1 MKTPP
6 VSTINTVAKKIVGR
20 SDSALTKKSIRE
32 SLVSV
37 SGLIGRPVRDESGRD
52 IGRLVD
58 IVVRNDDATYPP
70 VSGLIVKVGQR
81 KSYINGAKISS
92 LTHSEI
98 RISSLKINLEDFQR
112 RDGESLLDA
121 DVLDHQI
128 VDVDGLRVVRSSDL
142 YLATLD
148 KEVRLVGVDIS
159 FRSFVRRLFP
169 GSLSRLPTPD
179 HVVDW
184 ATIASLTSGTGV
196 VRTAGHRSKLSQLR
210 PADLADLLED
220 LAGREQGAFVD
231 LLDPNLAADA
241 LEEMEEEDLQGLLRG
256 LPAERAAELLALM
269 EPDESAE
276 VMRDLEIEHRD
287 AILANMDKP
296 TAKVLRELISFDEKV
311 AGGMMTTHMLVIK
324 QTDTV
329 ESAIKLLIEHKERDV
344 VDGVLVVDSKG
355 RLVDHIQTIELVA
368 AKSSALIESLIS
380 APFPTAVKID
390 TALDEVIE
398 EFSNNRGS
406 SIVVV
411 DEKGKPIG
419 RILADDL
426 VDALTSDEGRA

>member
-6 VSTINTVAKKIVGR
+6 VSSINTVAKKIVGR
-20 SDSALTKKSIRE
+20 SDNALAKKSIRD

-37 SGLIGRPVRDESGRD
+37 AGLIGRPVRDENGRE

-58 IVVRNDDATYPP
+58 IVVRNDEATYPP

-81 KSYINGAKISS
+81 KSYINGAKIS
-92 LTHSEI
+92 HINHQEI

-142 YLATLD
+142 YLAPFD

-159 FRSFVRRLFP
+159 FKSFLRRLFP
-169 GSLSRLPTPD
+169 GSLSRLPTPE

-196 VRTAGHRSKLSQLR
+196 VQTAGHRSKLSQLR

-231 LLDPNLAADA
+231 LLDPKLAADA
-241 LEEMEEEDLQGLLRG
+241 LEEMEEDDLQGLLRG
-256 LPAERAAELLALM
+256 LSNERAAELLELM

-276 VMRDLEIEHRD
+276 VMRDLDEEHRD
-287 AILANMDKP
+287 AIFAQMEKG
-296 TAKVLRELISFDEKV
+296 TARELRELISFDERV

-324 QTDTV
+324 QSDTV
-329 ESAIKLLIEHKERDV
+329 ETALKLLVEHKERDV
-344 VDGVLVVDSKG
+344 VDGVLVVDSRG

-368 AKSSALIESLIS
+368 AKPNALIETLIA
-380 APFPTAVKID
+380 APFPTTVKID
-390 TALDEVIE
+390 TPLDEVIE

-411 DEKGKPIG
+411 DVKNKPIG

>member
-1 MKTPP
+1 MRTQS
-6 VSTINTVAKKIVGR
+6 VATINTVAKKIVGR
-20 SDSALTKKSIRE
+20 SDSALTKKSIRD

-37 SGLIGRPVRDESGRD
+37 AGLIGRPVRDESGRD
-52 IGRLVD
+52 IGQLVD
-58 IVVRNDDATYPP
+58 IVVRHDDATYPP

-81 KSYINGAKISS
+81 TSYIKGAKISV
-92 LTHSEI
+92 LNHNEI

-142 YLATLD
+142 YLAPLD

-169 GSLSRLPTPD
+169 GSLSRVPTLD

-196 VRTAGHRSKLSQLR
+196 VRTAGQRSKLAQLR

-276 VMRDLEIEHRD
+276 VMRDLDEEHRD
-287 AILANMDKP
+287 SILEQMDKP
-296 TAKVLRELISFDEKV
+296 TAKVLRELISFDEKL

-324 QTDTV
+324 QSDSV
-329 ESAIKLLIEHKERDV
+329 ETALKLLIEHKERDV

-368 AKSSALIESLIS
+368 ASPTALIETLIA
-380 APFPTAVKID
+380 APFPTTVKIE
-390 TALDEVIE
+390 TPLDEVIE

-426 VDALTSDEGRA
+426 VDALTDDEGRA

>member
-1 MKTPP
+1 MRTPP
-6 VSTINTVAKKIVGR
+6 VKTINTVAKKIVGR
-20 SDSALTKKSIRE
+20 SDNALTKKSIRD

-37 SGLIGRPVRDESGRD
+37 SGLIGRPVRDENGRD
-52 IGRLVD
+52 IGNLVD
-58 IVVRNDDATYPP
+58 IVVRHDDATYPP

-81 KSYINGAKISS
+81 KSYIKGAKIS
-92 LTHSEI
+92 LLNQNEI
-98 RISSLKINLEDFQR
+98 RISSLKISLEDFQR
-112 RDGESLLDA
+112 REGESLLDA

-148 KEVRLVGVDIS
+148 REVRLVGVDIS
-159 FRSFVRRLFP
+159 FRSFIRRLFP
-169 GSLSRLPTPD
+169 GAISRLPTPD

-184 ATIASLTSGTGV
+184 ATIASLTTGTGV
-196 VRTAGHRSKLSQLR
+196 VVTAGQRSKLSQLR

-231 LLDPNLAADA
+231 LLDPSVAADA

-256 LPAERAAELLALM
+256 LSAERAAELLALM

-276 VMRDLEIEHRD
+276 VMRELDEEHRD
-287 AILANMDKP
+287 AILSEMDKSL
-296 TAKVLRELISFDEKV
+296 ARELRELISFDERV

-324 QTDTV
+324 QSDTV
-329 ESAIKLLIEHKERDV
+329 GMALKLLIEHKERDV

-368 AKSSALIESLIS
+368 AKSTDLIETLIA
-380 APFPTAVKID
+380 APFPTTVKID
-390 TALDEVIE
+390 TPLEDVIE

-411 DEKGKPIG
+411 DVKGKPIG

-426 VDALTSDEGRA
+426 VDALTADEGRV

>member
-1 MKTPP
+1 MRTQP
-6 VSTINTVAKKIVGR
+6 VATINTVAKKIVGR
-20 SDSALTKKSIRE
+20 SDSALTKKSIRD

-37 SGLIGRPVRDESGRD
+37 AGLIGRPVRDESGRD
-52 IGRLVD
+52 IGQLVD
-58 IVVRNDDATYPP
+58 FVVRHDDATYPP

-81 KSYINGAKISS
+81 TSYIKGAKISV
-92 LTHSEI
+92 LNHNEI

-142 YLATLD
+142 YLAPLD

-169 GSLSRLPTPD
+169 GSLSRVPTLD

-196 VRTAGHRSKLSQLR
+196 VRTAGQRSKLAQLR

-276 VMRDLEIEHRD
+276 VMRDLDEEHRD
-287 AILANMDKP
+287 SILEQMDKP
-296 TAKVLRELISFDEKV
+296 TAKVLRELISFDEKL

-324 QTDTV
+324 QSDSV
-329 ESAIKLLIEHKERDV
+329 ETALKLLIEHKERDV

-368 AKSSALIESLIS
+368 ASPTALIETLIA
-380 APFPTAVKID
+380 APFPTTVKIE
-390 TALDEVIE
+390 TPLDEVIE

-426 VDALTSDEGRA
+426 VDALTDDEGRA

>member
-6 VSTINTVAKKIVGR
+6 VNSINTVAKKIVGR
-20 SDSALTKKSIRE
+20 SENALAKKSIRD

-37 SGLIGRPVRDESGRD
+37 AGLIGRPVRDENGRD

-58 IVVRNDDATYPP
+58 IVVRNDEATYPP

-81 KSYINGAKISS
+81 KSYINGAKISQMTS
-92 LTHSEI
+92 EEI
-98 RISSLKINLEDFQR
+98 RISSLKINLEDFKR

-142 YLATLD
+142 YLAPFD

-159 FRSFVRRLFP
+159 FKSFLRRLFP
-169 GSLSRLPTPD
+169 GHLSRLPTPE

-184 ATIASLTSGTGV
+184 GTIASLTSRSGV
-196 VRTAGHRSKLSQLR
+196 VQTAGHRSKLSQLR

-231 LLDPNLAADA
+231 LLDPKLAADA
-241 LEEMEEEDLQGLLRG
+241 LEEMEEDELQGLLRG
-256 LPAERAAELLALM
+256 LSNDRAAELLELM

-276 VMRDLEIEHRD
+276 VMRELDEEHRD
-287 AILANMDKP
+287 AIFARMEKG
-296 TAKVLRELISFDEKV
+296 TARELRELISFDERV

-329 ESAIKLLIEHKERDV
+329 ETALKLLIEHKERDV
-344 VDGVLVVDSKG
+344 VDGVLVVDSRG

-368 AKSSALIESLIS
+368 AKSSALIETLIA
-380 APFPTAVKID
+380 APFPTTVKID
-390 TALDEVIE
+390 TPLDEVIE

-411 DEKGKPIG
+411 DVKNKPIG

-426 VDALTSDEGRA
+426 VDALTNDEGRA

>member
-6 VSTINTVAKKIVGR
+6 VSSINTVAKKIVGR
-20 SDSALTKKSIRE
+20 SDNALAKKSIRD

-37 SGLIGRPVRDESGRD
+37 AGLIGRPVRDENGRD

-58 IVVRNDDATYPP
+58 IVVRNDEATYPP

-81 KSYINGAKISS
+81 KSYINGAKISQMTS
-92 LTHSEI
+92 EEI
-98 RISSLKINLEDFQR
+98 RISSLKIDLEDFKR

-142 YLATLD
+142 YLAPFD

-159 FRSFVRRLFP
+159 FKSFVRRLFP
-169 GSLSRLPTPD
+169 GYLSRLPTPE

-184 ATIASLTSGTGV
+184 GTIASLTSGSGV
-196 VRTAGHRSKLSQLR
+196 VQTAGHRSKLSQLR

-231 LLDPNLAADA
+231 LLDPKLAADA
-241 LEEMEEEDLQGLLRG
+241 LEEMEEDELQGLLRG
-256 LPAERAAELLALM
+256 LSNDRAAELLELM

-276 VMRDLEIEHRD
+276 VMRDLDEEHRD
-287 AILANMDKP
+287 AIFAKMEKG
-296 TAKVLRELISFDEKV
+296 TARELRELISFDERV

-329 ESAIKLLIEHKERDV
+329 ETALKLLIEHKERDV
-344 VDGVLVVDSKG
+344 VDGVLVVDSRG

-368 AKSSALIESLIS
+368 AKSSALIETLIA
-380 APFPTAVKID
+380 APFPTTVKID
-390 TALDEVIE
+390 TPLDEVIE

-411 DEKGKPIG
+411 DVKNKPIG

>member
-6 VSTINTVAKKIVGR
+6 VSTLNTVAKRIVGR
-20 SDSALTKKSIRE
+20 SDNALTKKSIRD

-37 SGLIGRPVRDESGRD
+37 SGLIGRPVRDENGRD

-81 KSYINGAKISS
+81 KSYINGAKISM
-92 LTHSEI
+92 LNHDEI

-142 YLATLD
+142 YLAILD

-159 FRSFVRRLFP
+159 FRSFLRRLFP

-184 ATIASLTSGTGV
+184 STIASLTSGTGV
-196 VRTAGHRSKLSQLR
+196 VRTAGQRSKLSQLR

-269 EPDESAE
+269 EPDESSE
-276 VMRDLEIEHRD
+276 VMRDLDVEHRD
-287 AILANMDKP
+287 AILAMMDKP
-296 TAKVLRELISFDEKV
+296 TARVLRELISFDEKV
-311 AGGMMTTHMLVIK
+311 AGGMMTTHMLVIR
-324 QTDTV
+324 QSDTV
-329 ESAIKLLIEHKERDV
+329 ETAINLLVAHKERDV

-368 AKSSALIESLIS
+368 AKSSALIETLIA

-390 TALDEVIE
+390 TPLAEVVE

-411 DEKGKPIG
+411 DEKARPIG

-426 VDALTSDEGRA
+426 IDALTDNEGRP

>member
-1 MKTPP
+1 MRTPP
-6 VSTINTVAKKIVGR
+6 AKTINTVAKKIVGR
-20 SDSALTKKSIRE
+20 SDNALTKKSIRD

-37 SGLIGRPVRDESGRD
+37 SGLIGRPVRDEDGRH
-52 IGRLVD
+52 IGTLVD
-58 IVVRNDDATYPP
+58 IVVRHDDATYPP

-81 KSYINGAKISS
+81 KSYIKGAKISF
-92 LTHSEI
+92 LNHDEI
-98 RISSLKINLEDFQR
+98 RISSLKISLEEFQR

-148 KEVRLVGVDIS
+148 REVRLVGVDIS
-159 FRSFVRRLFP
+159 FRSFLRRLFP
-169 GSLSRLPTPD
+169 GAISRLPTPD

-196 VRTAGHRSKLSQLR
+196 VVTAGQRSKLSQLR

-231 LLDPNLAADA
+231 LLDPNIAADA

-256 LPAERAAELLALM
+256 LSAERAAELLSLM

-276 VMRDLEIEHRD
+276 VMRELDEEHRD
-287 AILANMDKP
+287 AILAAMDKS
-296 TAKVLRELISFDEKV
+296 TARELRELISFDERV

-324 QTDTV
+324 QSDTV
-329 ESAIKLLIEHKERDV
+329 GTALKLLIEHKERDV

-368 AKSSALIESLIS
+368 AKSSDLIETLIA
-380 APFPTAVKID
+380 APFPTTVKID
-390 TALDEVIE
+390 TPLEDVIE

-411 DEKGKPIG
+411 DVKGKPIG

-426 VDALTSDEGRA
+426 VDALMADEGRA

>member
-6 VSTINTVAKKIVGR
+6 VSTLNTVAKRIVGR
-20 SDSALTKKSIRE
+20 SDNALTKKSIRD

-37 SGLIGRPVRDESGRD
+37 SGLIGRPVRDENGRD

-81 KSYINGAKISS
+81 KSYINGAKISM
-92 LTHSEI
+92 LNHDEI

-142 YLATLD
+142 YLAILD

-159 FRSFVRRLFP
+159 FRSFLRRLFP

-184 ATIASLTSGTGV
+184 STIASLTSGTGV
-196 VRTAGHRSKLSQLR
+196 VRTAGQRSKLSQLR

-220 LAGREQGAFVD
+220 LAGREQSAFVD

-241 LEEMEEEDLQGLLRG
+241 LEEMEEDDLQGLLRG

-269 EPDESAE
+269 EPDESSE
-276 VMRDLEIEHRD
+276 VMRDLDVEHRD
-287 AILANMDKP
+287 AILAMMDKP

-311 AGGMMTTHMLVIK
+311 AGGMMTTHMLVIR
-324 QTDTV
+324 QSDTV
-329 ESAIKLLIEHKERDV
+329 ETAINLLVAHKERDV

-368 AKSSALIESLIS
+368 AKSTALIETLIA

-390 TALDEVIE
+390 TPLEEVIE

-411 DEKGKPIG
+411 DEKGRPIG

-426 VDALTSDEGRA
+426 IDALTDNEGRP

>member
-1 MKTPP
+1 MRAPQ

-20 SDSALTKKSIRE
+20 SENALTKKSIRE

-37 SGLIGRPVRDESGRD
+37 AGLIGRPVRDDNGRD
-52 IGRLVD
+52 IGQLVD
-58 IVVRNDDATYPP
+58 IVVRHDDATYPP

-81 KSYINGAKISS
+81 KSYIKGAKIS
-92 LTHSEI
+92 LLNHDEI
-98 RISSLKINLEDFQR
+98 RISSLKISLEDFQR

-128 VDVDGLRVVRSSDL
+128 VDVNGLRVVRSSDL

-148 KEVRLVGVDIS
+148 REVRLVGVDIS
-159 FRSFVRRLFP
+159 FRSFLRRLFP
-169 GSLSRLPTPD
+169 GAISRLPTPD

-184 ATIASLTSGTGV
+184 ATIASLTTGTGV
-196 VRTAGHRSKLSQLR
+196 VVTAGQRSKLSQLR

-231 LLDPNLAADA
+231 LLDPNIAADA

-256 LPAERAAELLALM
+256 LTAERAAELLSLM

-276 VMRDLEIEHRD
+276 VMRDLDEEHRD
-287 AILANMDKP
+287 AILSEMDKS
-296 TAKVLRELISFDEKV
+296 TAKELRELISFDEKI

-324 QTDTV
+324 QSDTV
-329 ESAIKLLIEHKERDV
+329 GTALKLLIEHKERDV

-368 AKSSALIESLIS
+368 AKSSDAIETLIA
-380 APFPTAVKID
+380 APFPTTVKID
-390 TALDEVIE
+390 TPLDEVIE

-411 DEKGKPIG
+411 DVKGKPIG

-426 VDALTSDEGRA
+426 VDALTADESRI

>member
-20 SDSALTKKSIRE
+20 SDSALTKKSIRD

-37 SGLIGRPVRDESGRD
+37 AGLIGRPVRDENGRD
-52 IGRLVD
+52 IGSLVD
-58 IVVRNDDATYPP
+58 FVVRHDEATYPA

-81 KSYINGAKISS
+81 TSYIKGAKISS
-92 LTHSEI
+92 LTHNEI

-142 YLATLD
+142 YLAPID

-159 FRSFVRRLFP
+159 FRSFIRRLFP
-169 GSLSRLPTPD
+169 GAISRLPTLD

-196 VRTAGHRSKLSQLR
+196 VRTAGQRSKLAQLR

-256 LPAERAAELLALM
+256 LPAERAAELLSLM

-276 VMRDLEIEHRD
+276 VMRDLDDEHRD
-287 AILANMDKP
+287 SILAMMDKP
-296 TAKVLRELISFDEKV
+296 TAKVLRELISFDEKF
-311 AGGMMTTHMLVIK
+311 AGGIMTTHMLVIK

-329 ESAIKLLIEHKERDV
+329 ETALKLLIAHKERDV

-368 AKSSALIESLIS
+368 AKSSALIESLIA
-380 APFPTAVKID
+380 APYPTAVKID
-390 TALDEVIE
+390 APLDEVIE

-411 DEKGKPIG
+411 DEKGRPIG

-426 VDALTSDEGRA
+426 VDALTDDEGRA

>member
-1 MKTPP
+1 MRTQP
-6 VSTINTVAKKIVGR
+6 VATINTVAKKIVGR
-20 SDSALTKKSIRE
+20 SDSALTKKSIRD

-37 SGLIGRPVRDESGRD
+37 AGLIGRPVRDESGRD
-52 IGRLVD
+52 IGQLVD
-58 IVVRNDDATYPP
+58 IVVRHDDATYPP

-81 KSYINGAKISS
+81 TSYIKGAKISV
-92 LTHSEI
+92 LNHNEI

-142 YLATLD
+142 YLAPLD

-169 GSLSRLPTPD
+169 GSLSRVPTLD

-196 VRTAGHRSKLSQLR
+196 VRTAGQRSKLAQLR

-276 VMRDLEIEHRD
+276 VMRDLDEEHRD
-287 AILANMDKP
+287 SILEQMDKP
-296 TAKVLRELISFDEKV
+296 TAKVLRELISFDEKL

-324 QTDTV
+324 QSDSV
-329 ESAIKLLIEHKERDV
+329 ETALKLLIEHKERDV

-368 AKSSALIESLIS
+368 ASPTALIETLIA
-380 APFPTAVKID
+380 APFPTTVKIE
-390 TALDEVIE
+390 TPLDEVIE

-426 VDALTSDEGRA
+426 VDALTDDEGRA

>member
-6 VSTINTVAKKIVGR
+6 VSSINTVAKKIVGR
-20 SDSALTKKSIRE
+20 SDNALAKKSIRD

-37 SGLIGRPVRDESGRD
+37 AGLIGRPVRDENGRD

-58 IVVRNDDATYPP
+58 IVVRNDEATYPP

-81 KSYINGAKISS
+81 KSYINGAKIS
-92 LTHSEI
+92 LMTHEAI
-98 RISSLKINLEDFQR
+98 QISSLKINLEDFKR

-142 YLATLD
+142 YLAPFD

-159 FRSFVRRLFP
+159 FKSFVRRLFP
-169 GSLSRLPTPD
+169 GYLSRLPTPE

-231 LLDPNLAADA
+231 LLDPELAADA
-241 LEEMEEEDLQGLLRG
+241 LEEMEEEELQGLLRG
-256 LPAERAAELLALM
+256 LTNDRAAELLELM

-276 VMRDLEIEHRD
+276 VMRDLDEEHRD
-287 AILANMDKP
+287 AIFAKMEKG
-296 TAKVLRELISFDEKV
+296 TARELRELISFDERV

-324 QTDTV
+324 QSDTV
-329 ESAIKLLIEHKERDV
+329 ETALKLLIEHKERDV
-344 VDGVLVVDSKG
+344 VDGVLVVDSRG

-368 AKSSALIESLIS
+368 AKSTALIETLIA
-380 APFPTAVKID
+380 APFPTTVKID
-390 TALDEVIE
+390 TPLDEVIE

-411 DEKGKPIG
+411 DVKNKPIG

-426 VDALTSDEGRA
+426 VDALTSDEGRP

>member
-1 MKTPP
+1 MRTQP
-6 VSTINTVAKKIVGR
+6 VATINTVAKKIVGR
-20 SDSALTKKSIRE
+20 SDSALTKKSIRD

-37 SGLIGRPVRDESGRD
+37 AGLIGRPVRDESGRD
-52 IGRLVD
+52 IGQLVD
-58 IVVRNDDATYPP
+58 IVVRHDDATYPP

-81 KSYINGAKISS
+81 TSYIKGAKISA
-92 LTHSEI
+92 LNHNEI

-142 YLATLD
+142 YLAPLD

-169 GSLSRLPTPD
+169 GSLSRVPTLD

-196 VRTAGHRSKLSQLR
+196 VRTAGQRSKLAQLR

-276 VMRDLEIEHRD
+276 VMRDLDDEHRD
-287 AILANMDKP
+287 SILEQMDKP
-296 TAKVLRELISFDEKV
+296 TAKVLRELISFDEKL

-324 QTDTV
+324 QSDSV
-329 ESAIKLLIEHKERDV
+329 ETALKLLIEHKERDV

-368 AKSSALIESLIS
+368 ASPTALIETLIA
-380 APFPTAVKID
+380 APFPTTVKIE
-390 TALDEVIE
+390 TPLDEVIE

-426 VDALTSDEGRA
+426 VDALTADEGRA

>member
-6 VSTINTVAKKIVGR
+6 VSSINTVAKKIVGR
-20 SDSALTKKSIRE
+20 SDNALAKKSIRD

-37 SGLIGRPVRDESGRD
+37 AGLIGRPVRDENGRD
-52 IGRLVD
+52 IGQLVD
-58 IVVRNDDATYPP
+58 IVVRNDEATYPP

-81 KSYINGAKISS
+81 KSYINGAKISQIS
-92 LTHSEI
+92 QQEI
-98 RISSLKINLEDFQR
+98 RISSLKINLEDFKR

-142 YLATLD
+142 YLAPFD

-159 FRSFVRRLFP
+159 FKSFVRRLFP
-169 GSLSRLPTPD
+169 GNLSRVPTPE

-184 ATIASLTSGTGV
+184 ATIASLTSDSGV
-196 VRTAGHRSKLSQLR
+196 VQTAGHRSKLSQLR

-220 LAGREQGAFVD
+220 LAGREQGAFVA
-231 LLDPNLAADA
+231 LLDPKLAADA
-241 LEEMEEEDLQGLLRG
+241 LEEMEEDELQGLLRG
-256 LPAERAAELLALM
+256 LSNDRAAELLELM

-276 VMRDLEIEHRD
+276 VMRDLDEEHRD
-287 AILANMDKP
+287 AIFAQMEKG
-296 TAKVLRELISFDEKV
+296 TARELRELISFDERV

-329 ESAIKLLIEHKERDV
+329 GTALKLLIEHKERDV
-344 VDGVLVVDSKG
+344 VDGVLVVDNRG

-368 AKSSALIESLIS
+368 AKSSALIETLIA
-380 APFPTAVKID
+380 APFPTTVKID
-390 TALDEVIE
+390 TPLDEVIE

-411 DEKGKPIG
+411 DVKNKPIG

-426 VDALTSDEGRA
+426 VDALTSDESRA

>member
-20 SDSALTKKSIRE
+20 SENALTRKSIRD

-58 IVVRNDDATYPP
+58 IVVRHDDATYPP

-81 KSYINGAKISS
+81 KSYIKGAKIAS
-92 LTHSEI
+92 LNHDEI
-98 RISSLKINLEDFQR
+98 RISSLKINLEEFQR

-148 KEVRLVGVDIS
+148 REVRLVGVDIS
-159 FRSFVRRLFP
+159 FRSFLRRLFP
-169 GSLSRLPTPD
+169 GAISRLPTPT

-196 VRTAGHRSKLSQLR
+196 VVTAGQRSKLSQLR

-231 LLDPNLAADA
+231 LLDPNIAADA

-256 LPAERAAELLALM
+256 LSAERAAELLALM

-276 VMRDLEIEHRD
+276 VMRDLDEEHRD
-287 AILANMDKP
+287 AILAEMDKS
-296 TAKVLRELISFDEKV
+296 TAKELRELISFDERV

-329 ESAIKLLIEHKERDV
+329 GNALKLLIEHKERDV
-344 VDGVLVVDSKG
+344 VDGVLVVDTKG

-368 AKSSALIESLIS
+368 AKPSALIETLIA
-380 APFPTAVKID
+380 APFPTTVKID
-390 TALDEVIE
+390 TPLDDVIE

-411 DEKGKPIG
+411 DVKGKPIG

-426 VDALTSDEGRA
+426 VDALTADEGRV